1 MARLW
6 YFLILNLARAAFW
19 LLGGLRSK
27 GSPPMQGAIIV
38 APVHLSHLDPPAVA
52 CGCNRMLRFM
62 AKQELFK
69 GPFGWLIR
77 SVGAYPVRRGEGDT
91 ESVRYTIQALE
102 RGEAVL
108 IFPEGTRG
116 DGQRLGAMNKGVAL
130 IAKKTGAPIVPV
142 GIVGT
147 HLALPRG
154 KSKPR
159 RARITLVYGEPF
171 TYAEA
176 VGDGERSTEKD
187 RFLAELSRR
196 LQKVC
201 AEGGLDLA
209 LPDPETKNPDD

>member
-1 MARLW
+1 
-6 YFLILNLARAAFW
+6 
-19 LLGGLRSK
+19 
-27 GSPPMQGAIIV
+27 
-38 APVHLSHLDPPAVA
+38 
-52 CGCNRMLRFM
+52 
-62 AKQELFK
+62 LFK

-209 LPDPETKNPDD
+209 LPDPVTKNPED